1 MSKGV
6 QSWSGIGAARI
17 LAGRSG
23 RHGCNQVLCS
33 YFYTIN
39 RNWNTQLKNRMRLL
53 MDGKFLRVL
62 PPISISEPHI
72 FVSPAFSCS
81 IHILHRIVFLNLQMS
96 NKRGNIGVKMSIFLK
111 RAFAWSTRKWGCDD
125 TSSTFFSGPINL
137 HGDDQSCWLGNSIW
151 FVLRV
156 VI

>member
-62 PPISISEPHI
+62 PPISMYVISLYSATDKAAPLLSCLASALMLLLGVHVNGAVMILLVPSFLGQSIYTETT
-72 FVSPAFSCS
+72 SPVGLATQYG
-81 IHILHRIVFLNLQMS
+81 L
-96 NKRGNIGVKMSIFLK
+96 
-111 RAFAWSTRKWGCDD
+111 
-125 TSSTFFSGPINL
+125 
-137 HGDDQSCWLGNSIW
+137 
-151 FVLRV
+151 
-156 VI
+156 

>member
-62 PPISISEPHI
+62 PPISMYVISLYSATDKAAPLLSCLASALMAVMIKFLDFIGFGSAGFISGGVNQDILLLGVHVNGAVMILLVPSFLGQSIYTETT
-72 FVSPAFSCS
+72 SPVGLATQYG
-81 IHILHRIVFLNLQMS
+81 L
-96 NKRGNIGVKMSIFLK
+96 
-111 RAFAWSTRKWGCDD
+111 
-125 TSSTFFSGPINL
+125 
-137 HGDDQSCWLGNSIW
+137 
-151 FVLRV
+151 
-156 VI
+156 